1 MPCDNGLDSEKMY
14 MALADVVSEA
24 WRLYTGIGK
33 IQSNLIDPISARKLN
48 NKLERFKTK
57 FLPAS
62 KKLGLEIV
70 PLDNVD
76 YEDGLQVNP
85 INLDDFSDDE
95 QLVVDVILEP
105 CIKKC
110 DSGEIIKKAVVT
122 LRRK

>member
-48 NKLERFKTK
+48 NKLERFKIK